1 MASYSHDARDSRDY
15 GSSQRGASYGGGA
28 PPAAGGYSAP
38 PAAGGYS
45 APPAAGYGA
54 PPAAGGYRGGGG
66 GGYGGGGGGY
76 GGGGGGGY
84 SGGGGGGYRGG
95 GGGGGGGGG
104 VCFDFQKGHCS
115 RGEGCRFRHTMEGA
129 RGGGGGGGYGG
140 GGGGGDRMGALGAG
154 LNQNIAWDLT
164 KLAQFEKNFY
174 MEHPAVTACTEA
186 EVQEIRK
193 KADMTIIGNDVPK
206 PVRTFDEASFPSY
219 VLGEIKKLGFDAPTA
234 IQMQGWPMAL
244 SGRDMIGIAATGSGK
259 TLAFILPGIVHINAQ
274 VCIFY
279 FLFLFLF
286 LLLFFFFSPC
296 LLFAPCRVV
305 PGIFFSLFLCAT
317 PSLVHFVHSST
328 PCLVRSRSV

>member
-38 PAAGGYS
+38 PAAGYG
-45 APPAAGYGA
+45 APSAAGYGA

-66 GGYGGGGGGY
+66 GGYGGGGGGGGGGY

-84 SGGGGGGYRGG
+84 SGGRGGGYRGG
-95 GGGGGGGGG
+95 RGG
-104 VCFDFQKGHCS
+104 
-115 RGEGCRFRHTMEGA
+115 
-129 RGGGGGGGYGG
+129 GGGGGGGYGG
-140 GGGGGDRMGALGAG
+140 GGGGALGSG

-174 MEHPAVTACTEA
+174 MEHPDVTACTEE

-193 KADMTIIGNDVPK
+193 KLDMTIIGNDVPK

-219 VLGEIKKLGFDAPTA
+219 VLGEIKTLGFDKPTA

-279 FLFLFLF
+279 FLFS
-286 LLLFFFFSPC
+286 FFFFSSSFPLVYC
-296 LLFAPCRVV
+296 LLLVV
-305 PGIFFSLFLCAT
+305 LFLDFFIISPC
-317 PSLVHFVHSST
+317 PLVHSST
-328 PCLVRSRSV
+328 RPLVHSSTRPLVHLSNPCLSVPGPCLVRSRSV